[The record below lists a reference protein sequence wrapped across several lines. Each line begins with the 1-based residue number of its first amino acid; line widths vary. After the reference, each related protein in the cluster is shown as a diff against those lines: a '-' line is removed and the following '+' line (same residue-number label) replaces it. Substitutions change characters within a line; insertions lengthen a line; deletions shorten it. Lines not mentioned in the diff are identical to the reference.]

1 VRHITVVKGN
11 ISIASKKG
19 KLFTKAEVLMT
30 ESAGKVACLMRHKH
44 FWNERLQSL
53 RGGARRKKKAL
64 TG

>member
-1 VRHITVVKGN
+1 MRHITVVKGN

-44 FWNERLQSL
+44 F
-53 RGGARRKKKAL
+53 
-64 TG
+64 